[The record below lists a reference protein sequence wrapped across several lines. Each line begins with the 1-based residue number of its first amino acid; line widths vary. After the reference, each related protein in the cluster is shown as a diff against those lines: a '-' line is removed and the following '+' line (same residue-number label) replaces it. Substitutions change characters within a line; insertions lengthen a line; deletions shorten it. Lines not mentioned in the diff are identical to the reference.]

1 MGNFFDRGNRPVFM
15 DGYPPVSEKE
25 FKYYVTDLV
34 SIVTD
39 VEKKFREGKISK
51 NKIRFFRNILVE
63 LESFIQAAREE
74 MLYAEGKTERE
85 QEQA

>member
-1 MGNFFDRGNRPVFM
+1 MVEKFWDSKDTVSYIRK
-15 DGYPPVSEKE
+15 YPPCPEKD

-39 VEKKFREGKISK
+39 VEKKFREGKISE
-51 NKIRFFRNILVE
+51 NKMRFFRNILVE

-74 MLYAEGKTERE
+74 MLYAERKTKGE
-85 QEQA
+85 QE